1 MCIRDRAPGLE
12 ALDFMLLPRYQI
24 YTNFMSGGRQT
35 GWIQGKTI
43 PAPPALHTAVE
54 IKARGQTR
62 YGRSSSEVEAEYLR
76 LFEEAPS
83 LIGPD
88 LDDSVIGRRKI

>member
-1 MCIRDRAPGLE
+1 MAPGLE

-43 PAPPALHTAVE
+43 PAPPALHTAAE
-54 IKARGQTR
+54 IKARSQTR
-62 YGRSSSEVEAEYLR
+62 YGRSSGEVEAEYLK

-88 LDDSVIGRRKI
+88 LDDSVIGRRKL

>member
-1 MCIRDRAPGLE
+1 
-12 ALDFMLLPRYQI
+12 ML
-24 YTNFMSGGRQT
+24 NGKQT

-54 IKARGQTR
+54 IKARSQTS
-62 YGRSSSEVEAEYLR
+62 YGRSSGEVEAEFLK

-83 LIGPD
+83 LIDPD
-88 LDDSVIGRRKI
+88 LDDTAIGRRKL

>member
-1 MCIRDRAPGLE
+1 MQAEPQPMR
-12 ALDFMLLPRYQI
+12 LLPLFI
-24 YTNFMSGGRQT
+24 KTIGGDIK
-35 GWIQGKTI
+35 WSVTI

-54 IKARGQTR
+54 IKAKSQTR
-62 YGRSSSEVEAEYLR
+62 YGRSSGEVEAEYLK

>member
-1 MCIRDRAPGLE
+1 MAHQYRAQLPYEIRAGIDANARNKIIFGLNASDAREIATMAPGLE

-43 PAPPALHTAVE
+43 VKSIAL
-54 IKARGQTR
+54 
-62 YGRSSSEVEAEYLR
+62 
-76 LFEEAPS
+76 
-83 LIGPD
+83 
-88 LDDSVIGRRKI
+88 